1 MNGLSKNTCFL
12 FPNVSD
18 FDVIEAES
26 LMILKIATLK
36 ECEEGNYLPVGNPIR
51 IHHKL
56 YYQQLI
62 RYKPY
67 SYEA

>member
-1 MNGLSKNTCFL
+1 M
-12 FPNVSD
+12 
-18 FDVIEAES
+18 IEAES
-26 LMILKIATLK
+26 PMILKIATLR
-36 ECEEGNYLPVGNPIR
+36 ECEEGNYLPVGKPIKVNR
-51 IHHKL
+51 KL

>member
-1 MNGLSKNTCFL
+1 MNGLSSTCFL
-12 FPNVSD
+12 FPDVSD
-18 FDVIEAES
+18 FDMIEAES
-26 LMILKIATLK
+26 PMILKIATLR
-36 ECEEGNYLPVGNPIR
+36 ECEEGNYLPVGKPIKVNR
-51 IHHKL
+51 KL